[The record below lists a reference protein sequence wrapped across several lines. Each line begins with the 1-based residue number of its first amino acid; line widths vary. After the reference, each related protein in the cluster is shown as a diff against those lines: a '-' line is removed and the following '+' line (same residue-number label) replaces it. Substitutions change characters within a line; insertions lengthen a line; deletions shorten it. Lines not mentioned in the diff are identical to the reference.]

1 MSTNTDGH
9 LLIADGS
16 NFNPVAITDL
26 SEISTVAS
34 GDTLLAVDASGGNL
48 KKIARSVLV
57 AGLATSSAI
66 SNLSEDDTPQ
76 LGGNLDMNGSD
87 IVTTSNATIDLAP
100 NGTGT
105 VVVRGNTNSGTI
117 VFNCE
122 DNSHGQTLKAQPHS
136 ASVTNTMLLP
146 AGANSTL
153 VSLVSTD
160 TLTNKTLTSP
170 VLNTATV
177 GTSIVPTSA
186 DGATLG
192 TASVEFSDLFL
203 ADAGTIQFG
212 DNQEITLTHVADV
225 GLTCHRW

>member
-1 MSTNTDGH
+1 
-9 LLIADGS
+9 
-16 NFNPVAITDL
+16 
-26 SEISTVAS
+26 
-34 GDTLLAVDASGGNL
+34 
-48 KKIARSVLV
+48 
-57 AGLATSSAI
+57 
-66 SNLSEDDTPQ
+66 
-76 LGGNLDMNGSD
+76 MNGSD

-170 VLNTATV
+170 LITTNL
-177 GTSIVPTSA
+177 SPTSA

-192 TASVEFSDLFL
+192 SASKEFSDLFL
-203 ADAGTIQFG
+203 ADASTIQFG
-212 DNQEITLTHVADV
+212 ADQEITLTHVHDV
-225 GLTCHRW
+225 GLTLTHTATGDNTPMVLQLKSEEDVL